1 MKCIN
6 STTPNGNRGAKAAEK
21 PKKAKANRTKD

>member
-21 PKKAKANRTKD
+21 PKKAKGTKTKE